1 VAHVGVS
8 AVGEL
13 GGRLVHPGD
22 VVAPATGGGVVHP
35 DSVGQR
41 HQQQLAGGAEGS
53 HHRGLVRQG
62 NLGPL
67 PAGDVERD
75 QLTGADAGA
84 DVQPVADPGEA
95 PGVVAAVV
103 AGAAV
108 GPRLAGGQVVGV
120 HLGPGVAAEVER
132 VAVGDDVAD
141 HRV

>member
-1 VAHVGVS
+1 
-8 AVGEL
+8 
-13 GGRLVHPGD
+13 
-22 VVAPATGGGVVHP
+22 
-35 DSVGQR
+35 
-41 HQQQLAGGAEGS
+41 
-53 HHRGLVRQG
+53 QG
-62 NLGPL
+62 NLGPFA
-67 PAGDVERD
+67 AGDVERD

-120 HLGPGVAAEVER
+120 HLGPGVAAEVEG

-141 HRV
+141 HRVRHHASAATGQHVLDRPSGVVVAVH